1 MLIQSISAVALF
13 PAEALPLLK
22 PDAVAGFPS
31 PADGFSETPL
41 NLQQLLI
48 QRPAATYFIR
58 VHGHS
63 MTAAGIFS
71 GDLLI
76 VDRSLV
82 PGNDTIV
89 VAIVEGAFVVKRYC
103 PEASKLYLRSENPGY
118 PAIEITGNSD
128 FQVWG
133 VVTYVIHQVQR

>member
-1 MLIQSISAVALF
+1 MRVFWPVWIINCRPLARTSAT
-13 PAEALPLLK
+13 AEALPLLK

-82 PGNDTIV
+82 PGNNTIV
-89 VAIVEGAFVVKRYC
+89 VAIVEA
-103 PEASKLYLRSENPGY
+103 
-118 PAIEITGNSD
+118 
-128 FQVWG
+128 
-133 VVTYVIHQVQR
+133 